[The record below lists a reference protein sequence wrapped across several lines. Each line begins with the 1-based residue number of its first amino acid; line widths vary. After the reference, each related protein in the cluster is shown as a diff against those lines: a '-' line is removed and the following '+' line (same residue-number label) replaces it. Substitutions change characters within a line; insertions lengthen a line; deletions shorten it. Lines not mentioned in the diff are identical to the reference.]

1 MFYSWLIYVNFVF
14 ILSRSLFRKLKNS
27 SREWPSLS
35 KIEVNNPSFNGKWPD
50 LAVRSQHFLRLFAV
64 LSIHLFIS
72 SSLSICQSQ
81 AQLQKAFSLHAG
93 ALSLW
98 HSPPLRGL
106 WDGAGATKSWFLVL
120 QLFCSCR
127 TSLCVRPDSDTCGW
141 ASRIIHFSLS
151 VFSAMS
157 ISLIRQ
163 EIISLAIRNH
173 LFRHAIEGKLKS
185 SDISPVVKQA
195 KSVNSLQSAVHQIHS
210 LMKSIALAVQ
220 GRLPKHLPNNRKYMR
235 QETMTVTSI
244 DTL

>member
-1 MFYSWLIYVNFVF
+1 MTWLLLSCDHLLKLLYILSDWLCIPVSLPAFHCTLWSAFGLPRKLLNSPSLSLT
-14 ILSRSLFRKLKNS
+14 LSRSSSHFTSLCLLFLTLLR
-27 SREWPSLS
+27 S
-35 KIEVNNPSFNGKWPD
+35 KT
-50 LAVRSQHFLRLFAV
+50 QH
-64 LSIHLFIS
+64 
-72 SSLSICQSQ
+72 
-81 AQLQKAFSLHAG
+81 QKTFYLYAG

-98 HSPPLRGL
+98 HAPPLRGL

-195 KSVNSLQSAVHQIHS
+195 KSVNSLQSTVHQIHS
-210 LMKSIALAVQ
+210 LTKSIALAVQ
-220 GRLPKHLPNNRKYMR
+220 GRSPKHLPNNRKYMR
-235 QETMTVTSI
+235 QETMTVTSTDI
-244 DTL
+244 L